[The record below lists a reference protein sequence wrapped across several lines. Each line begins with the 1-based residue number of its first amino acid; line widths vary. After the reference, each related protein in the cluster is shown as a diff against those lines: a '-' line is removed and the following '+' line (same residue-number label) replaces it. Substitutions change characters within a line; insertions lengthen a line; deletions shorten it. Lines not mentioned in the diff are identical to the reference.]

1 MKRGSELEPKAREAY
16 EAKTGLIM
24 EPLVMVDGEYSASL
38 DGISLSGDLI
48 LEVKCPAK
56 GRLSETWRTVEAGS
70 VPEHY
75 YWQVQHQLMVSGA
88 GKAHFYV
95 FDEDGNTGIW
105 VEVLPNVEDMNRL
118 QVAWNRFMLHIV
130 NDEAPPLTDL
140 DTVVR
145 QDVEWQQAALA
156 YVSAKSQAE
165 RAVEAVESAKAKL
178 VTLSQHSSEKG
189 FGVSVSKYWKA
200 SSGRQEVR
208 ISLLKTEQ
216 QPG

>member
-1 MKRGSELEPKAREAY
+1 
-16 EAKTGLIM
+16 M
-24 EPLVMVDGEYSASL
+24 EPLVMTDGEYSASL

-56 GRLSETWRTVEAGS
+56 GRSSETWQAVEAGS

-75 YWQVQHQLMVSGA
+75 YWQVQHQLMVTKA

-95 FDEDGNTGIW
+95 FDEDSGSGIW
-105 VEVLPNVEDMNRL
+105 VEVLPNVQDMDQL
-118 QVAWNRFMLHIV
+118 QMAWNQFMLHV
-130 NDEAPPLTDL
+130 DNDEPPPLTDL

-145 QDVEWQQAALA
+145 QDVDWQQAALA
-156 YVSAKSQAE
+156 YVSAKSQAD
-165 RAVEAVESAKAKL
+165 RAIEAVESAKARL

-208 ISLLKTEQ
+208 ISLLKSEQ
-216 QPG
+216 QPC